1 MPVARNSLWMFM
13 GFGLRLVVQA
23 AYFVFIARALGVV
36 QYGAFVG
43 VTAFVQI
50 LAPFCGL
57 GSGSILVKNVSRDR
71 SSYALYWGKAL
82 GTTLAT
88 GVLLFLVTLPLK
100 KRVLSS
106 GVSWHLLI
114 LVGLSDIIAIRLI
127 EVAGQAFQAIDCLK
141 QTAQLNLLPNII
153 RLLGAAFAFFYLHRI
168 SASEWGW
175 FYLAS
180 TGLSA
185 VVAIA
190 LARRRIGPPDHITIL
205 RPKEMLEGSYFSTS
219 IAAQTLYNDLDK
231 TMLARMSTLEATGIY
246 AVAYRFVDV
255 SFTPIRSVLYATYAS
270 FFRKGEGGLQATYK
284 FLLRLLPIFS
294 GYSLLIGIVL
304 FAAAPLIPYILG
316 KDYAEA
322 IVALRWLALLPLL
335 KSLHYPAAD
344 ALTGAGF
351 QGARTAGQVLVA
363 LLNGLLNLWLLPRY
377 SWRGAAWASLASD
390 GLLIVVM
397 YFLIW
402 WMLRAAGRK
411 TAVPPAEIA
420 AGP

>member
-1 MPVARNSLWMFM
+1 MPAATALCRDLRLFERGDVVFRMRYMLRSFVKRVQAMPVARNSFWMFM

-71 SSYALYWGKAL
+71 SSYAMYWGKAL

-100 KRVLSS
+100 RLVLSPS
-106 GVSWHLLI
+106 VSWHLLI
-114 LVGLSDIIAIRLI
+114 LVGLSDIIAIRVI
-127 EVAGQAFQAIDCLK
+127 EVAGQAFQAIDSLK
-141 QTAQLNLLPNII
+141 QTAQLNLLPNVI

-168 SASEWGW
+168 SASQWGW

-185 VVAIA
+185 VVAV
-190 LARRRIGPPDHITIL
+190 LVTRRRIGPPDHITIL
-205 RPKEMLEGSYFSTS
+205 RPREMLEGSYFSTS

-231 TMLARMSTLEATGIY
+231 TMLARMSTLQATGIY

-255 SFTPIRSVLYATYAS
+255 SFTPIRSVLYATYCL
-270 FFRKGEGGLQATYK
+270 FFSQRRGW
-284 FLLRLLPIFS
+284 S
-294 GYSLLIGIVL
+294 
-304 FAAAPLIPYILG
+304 
-316 KDYAEA
+316 
-322 IVALRWLALLPLL
+322 
-335 KSLHYPAAD
+335 
-344 ALTGAGF
+344 AGNI
-351 QGARTAGQVLVA
+351 Q
-363 LLNGLLNLWLLPRY
+363 
-377 SWRGAAWASLASD
+377 
-390 GLLIVVM
+390 
-397 YFLIW
+397 
-402 WMLRAAGRK
+402 
-411 TAVPPAEIA
+411 VPPAPAPYLFRLFAPDWNCALCGGAIDPLYSRQGLYRGHRRPEMGWPFCPCSSRCITRQ
-420 AGP
+420 PMR